1 MDLSVCILSG
11 IGIYFFTCIVI
22 KLLNNF
28 FCSWDFEKQSILK
41 CLDKKDYLE
50 KIIKKMYWREK
61 IKKILFNL
69 EYFLTGYTKELLYWN
84 RNCNHWIRGIVISS
98 FNICILYFVTNY
110 NIVLNYLIIHWN
122 SIFNFLSTMVDLV
135 KKIIS
140 WINAN
145 KMISTAILVIIL
157 TLIYRKHK
165 GNFEE
170 VLKDKKKKDIEI
182 GLELN
187 CKIAKE
193 IYHISYWIYCDVIDV
208 FVDRD
213 KKIYS
218 SYLSEYMFEQV
229 FLNIDKCEKSY
240 HKRNYPREIYDAEYF
255 KIDENNL
262 ERIET
267 EINEKYREYRK
278 SGGYYDTSVWMKYN
292 LDIISLYSFV
302 DIERDELKLKP
313 HYFTNEWVKNK
324 ISAYRKSWSVYID
337 YISEKESLQ
346 ENDIKELEE
355 KYIEIQDSVNTM
367 LLLTIKDQ
375 FSMQKY
381 RWAVAEI
388 MKIKD
393 KSIIESFIKAK
404 DIV

>member
-1 MDLSVCILSG
+1 
-11 IGIYFFTCIVI
+11 
-22 KLLNNF
+22 
-28 FCSWDFEKQSILK
+28 
-41 CLDKKDYLE
+41 
-50 KIIKKMYWREK
+50 
-61 IKKILFNL
+61 
-69 EYFLTGYTKELLYWN
+69 
-84 RNCNHWIRGIVISS
+84 
-98 FNICILYFVTNY
+98 
-110 NIVLNYLIIHWN
+110 
-122 SIFNFLSTMVDLV
+122 
-135 KKIIS
+135 
-140 WINAN
+140 
-145 KMISTAILVIIL
+145 
-157 TLIYRKHK
+157 
-165 GNFEE
+165 
-170 VLKDKKKKDIEI
+170 
-182 GLELN
+182 LN

-262 ERIET
+262 ERIEA

-324 ISAYRKSWSVYID
+324 ISAYRKRWSVYID

-375 FSMQKY
+375 FSMEKY